1 MEKEYK
7 NKDFR
12 VSKEK
17 CTLVSCQMV
26 LTYETWDPD
35 AVLLFKTAS
44 RFTAQKISRV
54 FALKEEGNMNRRQT
68 GQWIFFSM
76 IALVLLFTAAC
87 GWMKNY
93 GRLSVVYEKKDGV
106 TIQNLVENWQEND
119 VTYAGLSV
127 SSPSAVMFDP
137 KSDDRRL
144 THDKWVRVKD
154 LDQLKTILNWID
166 SDPNF
171 PPRLMKITGPDGL
184 VYGYMYSYRSDVVM
198 KVVDGRTLWVGDIPL
213 PPFDYG
219 PINP

>member
-1 MEKEYK
+1 
-7 NKDFR
+7 
-12 VSKEK
+12 
-17 CTLVSCQMV
+17 MV
-26 LTYETWDPD
+26 LIDEIWDPD
-35 AVLLFKTAS
+35 AVRLFKTAS
-44 RFTAQKISRV
+44 RFTARKISRV
-54 FALKEEGNMNRRQT
+54 FALKEEVDMNRRET
-68 GQWIFFSM
+68 RKWIFFSM
-76 IALVLLFTAAC
+76 MFLVFLLVAAC

-93 GRLSVVYEKKDGV
+93 GKLSVVYERKDGV
-106 TIQNLVENWQEND
+106 TIKSLVEKWQDWE

-154 LDQLKTILNWID
+154 QDQLKTIVNWID

-171 PPRLMKITGPDGL
+171 PPRLMKIAGPDGL
-184 VYGYMYSYRSDVVM
+184 VYGYMYSYRSDVVI
-198 KVVDGRTLWVGDIPL
+198 KVVDERTLWVGDIPL